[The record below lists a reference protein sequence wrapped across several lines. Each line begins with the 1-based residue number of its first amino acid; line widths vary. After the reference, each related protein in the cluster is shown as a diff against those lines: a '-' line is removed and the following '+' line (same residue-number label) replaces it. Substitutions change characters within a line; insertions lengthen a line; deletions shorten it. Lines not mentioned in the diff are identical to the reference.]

1 MADKKTESTTK
12 NTTKTKPV
20 AKTKAAGKTKSKMS
34 AGTGRSAQVKRS
46 VPKGR
51 VYVTATFNSTLV
63 SVTDEQ
69 GNVLCWSSAGESG
82 FSGSRK
88 STPYAATITV
98 ENALTKAKTF
108 GMRSVEVYIKGP
120 GPGRDV
126 ALRALKVQG
135 MQVTM
140 IADLTPDPHN
150 GTRPR
155 KAKHNKQ
162 I

>member
-1 MADKKTESTTK
+1 MAQTVQKR
-12 NTTKTKPV
+12 KPQKIV
-20 AKTKAAGKTKSKMS
+20 AS
-34 AGTGRSAQVKRS
+34 
-46 VPKGR
+46 PKGR
-51 VYVTATFNSTLV
+51 LYVTATFNTTLA

-98 ENALTKAKTF
+98 ENAINKARVF
-108 GMRSVEVYIKGP
+108 GVQQVALFIKGP

-126 ALRALKVQG
+126 ALRVLKAQG
-135 MQVTM
+135 IKVTM
-140 IADLTPDPHN
+140 IADMTPLPHN

-155 KAKHNKQ
+155 KAKHNKS
-162 I
+162 